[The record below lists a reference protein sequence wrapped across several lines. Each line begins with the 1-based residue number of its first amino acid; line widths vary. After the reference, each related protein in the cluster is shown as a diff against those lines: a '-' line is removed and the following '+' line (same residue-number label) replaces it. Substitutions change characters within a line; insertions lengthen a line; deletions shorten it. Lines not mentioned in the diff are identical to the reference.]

1 MVSIGSVGAEMA
13 ALVEG
18 HDAVD
23 LHFTWYG
30 QALDPSFFLNSLGY
44 VPANRPSR
52 LRPFK
57 LRFSGRLFHELY
69 HGGPDLRLSVTGY
82 KFDTGSGVYGYY
94 AGAELKSRNGVF
106 VVKYDVGHDNVN
118 QAYQAVGAFANIG
131 FQLENLLSGKSPFV
145 MPSRCSKAL
154 GILTT
159 LTEAKANRNWRRTT
173 QDGRNS
179 STSPTKYP

>member
-1 MVSIGSVGAEMA
+1 MGRH
-13 ALVEG
+13 LT
-18 HDAVD
+18 
-23 LHFTWYG
+23 LR
-30 QALDPSFFLNSLGY
+30 FFLNSLGY
-44 VPANRPSR
+44 VPATGQVGFGPSNYD
-52 LRPFK
+52 FQAGY
-57 LRFSGRLFHELY
+57 SHELY

-145 MPSRCSKAL
+145 MPKPVFQSPRN
-154 GILTT
+154 LTT

-173 QDGRNS
+173 QTAGIA
-179 STSPTKYP
+179 Y